1 MIYAGKNEGNT
12 NDNRRRRTMTIRK
25 IGMEA
30 RGEFYE
36 RTITRLF
43 APRRLTDSLATNE
56 THSVIDFVH

>member
-1 MIYAGKNEGNT
+1 
-12 NDNRRRRTMTIRK
+12 MTRRK